1 MDPALRTQVI
11 EQRLRERLGA
21 ERVDVWDDSGRHVG
35 HAGANGGGHFRV
47 RVVSSRFEGRSRL
60 QSQRLV
66 YEALGELMVSDI
78 HALQMQTLTPKE
90 WRRVGSA

>member
-1 MDPALRTQVI
+1 MDPGHRSQVI

-21 ERVDVWDDSGRHVG
+21 EHVDVWDDSGRHIG
-35 HAGANGGGHFRV
+35 HAGANGGGHFRL

-66 YEALGELMVSDI
+66 YEALGDLMVSDI
-78 HALQMQTLTPKE
+78 HALQMQTLTPAE
-90 WRRVGSA
+90 WRRATMA